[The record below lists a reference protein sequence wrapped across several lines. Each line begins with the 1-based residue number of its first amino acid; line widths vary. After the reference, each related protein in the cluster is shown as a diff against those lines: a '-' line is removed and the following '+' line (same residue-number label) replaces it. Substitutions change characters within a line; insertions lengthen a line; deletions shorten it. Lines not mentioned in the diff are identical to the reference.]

1 MPSRALP
8 PPSPYGLRIT
18 IKAHDLLL
26 VKLAS
31 TAIRDLAMINLAPKS
46 RDVLPQSMRTQ
57 GAGVPWVNLTMP
69 IGDRPVPTRRTHFT
83 VISGPHVHKTAR
95 EQFVRTSHI
104 RVVSVSTNNL
114 AELDW
119 LLHSIKMYKF
129 AGVELSMRITSS
141 SYLLPTSTSDQDA
154 AQQPLLAGH
163 KQRFSHLFGAAAPS
177 SNASA
182 AATASTS
189 TNSSSSYA
197 ALQQS
202 LQGLRAD
209 LHQGLLQ
216 QRAGLAASSRFERW
230 QQANRSSPAAAGA
243 GAGTGLPAANKL
255 PEQQLQDAVA
265 QQVEGS
271 SLLAAQ
277 EEGDGD
283 SSSRVGSSRE
293 QALLRAVDKLLANVD
308 AEGLDRHKYFPYYMA
323 FYQPGKHQVSPAA
336 WMQALLMYGKHRQAE
351 VEAAQQPGARKGYAG
366 YGQASKAALLLALQQ
381 WAQAADAESRRQ
393 LGMPDAEQVEELRP
407 ADSR

>member
-1 MPSRALP
+1 
-8 PPSPYGLRIT
+8 
-18 IKAHDLLL
+18 
-26 VKLAS
+26 
-31 TAIRDLAMINLAPKS
+31 
-46 RDVLPQSMRTQ
+46 
-57 GAGVPWVNLTMP
+57 
-69 IGDRPVPTRRTHFT
+69 
-83 VISGPHVHKTAR
+83 
-95 EQFVRTSHI
+95 
-104 RVVSVSTNNL
+104 
-114 AELDW
+114 
-119 LLHSIKMYKF
+119 
-129 AGVELSMRITSS
+129 MRITSS

-177 SNASA
+177 SDASA
-182 AATASTS
+182 AGSASTS
-189 TNSSSSYA
+189 SSGSYA

-230 QQANRSSPAAAGA
+230 QQANRSSPAAAA
-243 GAGTGLPAANKL
+243 TGSPAASKL

-283 SSSRVGSSRE
+283 SSSSRVGSSRE

-308 AEGLDRHKYFPYYMA
+308 AEGLDR
-323 FYQPGKHQVSPAA
+323 
-336 WMQALLMYGKHRQAE
+336 
-351 VEAAQQPGARKGYAG
+351 
-366 YGQASKAALLLALQQ
+366 
-381 WAQAADAESRRQ
+381 
-393 LGMPDAEQVEELRP
+393 
-407 ADSR
+407 